1 MNPFEPTLKTFVS
14 SPSLPYHELSTGY
27 LYPCLKDLVEHD
39 IVCRGDDE
47 RQVWGG
53 ENPRKKKEEK
63 RKNFALKK
71 KKKKK
76 KKERK
81 AAKEKKTLGKM
92 LKCGFGLANL

>member
-53 ENPRKKKEEK
+53 ENPRKKK
-63 RKNFALKK
+63 RR
-71 KKKKK
+71 
-76 KKERK
+76 KKEK
-81 AAKEKKTLGKM
+81 ILP
-92 LKCGFGLANL
+92 

>member
-53 ENPRKKKEEK
+53 ENPRKKKIC
-63 RKNFALKK
+63 L
-71 KKKKK
+71 KKK

-81 AAKEKKTLGKM
+81 KEKRQKRRKIEKKTLGKM

>member
-63 RKNFALKK
+63 KEKNFP
-71 KKKKK
+71 
-76 KKERK
+76 
-81 AAKEKKTLGKM
+81 
-92 LKCGFGLANL
+92 

>member
-27 LYPCLKDLVEHD
+27 LYPCLRDLVEHD

-53 ENPRKKKEEK
+53 ENPRKKEE
-63 RKNFALKK
+63 KK
-71 KKKKK
+71 KKKNCRKKKKMKMK

-81 AAKEKKTLGKM
+81 AAK
-92 LKCGFGLANL
+92 

>member
-53 ENPRKKKEEK
+53 ENPRKKKK
-63 RKNFALKK
+63 ILP
-71 KKKKK
+71 
-76 KKERK
+76 
-81 AAKEKKTLGKM
+81 
-92 LKCGFGLANL
+92 

>member
-27 LYPCLKDLVEHD
+27 LYPCLRDLVEHD

-53 ENPRKKKEEK
+53 ENPRKKKK
-63 RKNFALKK
+63 FALKK
-71 KKKKK
+71 KER
-76 KKERK
+76 KKEKRQKRRK
-81 AAKEKKTLGKM
+81 IEKKTLGKL
-92 LKCGFGLANL
+92 LKCGFGLSNL

>member
-53 ENPRKKKEEK
+53 ENPRKKKFCLE
-63 RKNFALKK
+63 KK
-71 KKKKK
+71 KKKKR

-81 AAKEKKTLGKM
+81 AAKKKK
-92 LKCGFGLANL
+92 N